1 VLRSLTCEGAA
12 FPEKLEARLG
22 HDRGRGAA
30 VARRVI
36 KGRGVRLRR
45 SLDFLLAIIAIVSVT
60 MVFLSHEDPFVRIA
74 VCTYIGPCP
83 TVAHAKAWYKVFYD
97 LGIGALVSLAFY
109 LLVVRLPDYQRRQ
122 RLKRSLSA
130 HYKAFRK
137 GCIQTMLGVVHGKID
152 TRTAEALIEPHK
164 FRQYFQE
171 PVGPRKSRWHE
182 FFNNLNETSLR
193 ELQTSMEI
201 FREELIFILNNTD
214 IQKDEAFEFI
224 KRLSASIY
232 SLNSAMARHDEVA
245 PLSDFLEATAI
256 WLPMERVCRVGLDRR
271 LP

>member
-1 VLRSLTCEGAA
+1 MRSLTCEGAA

-45 SLDFLLAIIAIVSVT
+45 SLDFLLAIIALVSVA
-60 MVFLSHEDPFVRIA
+60 MVFLSHEA
-74 VCTYIGPCP
+74 Y
-83 TVAHAKAWYKVFYD
+83 
-97 LGIGALVSLAFY
+97 
-109 LLVVRLPDYQRRQ
+109 
-122 RLKRSLSA
+122 
-130 HYKAFRK
+130 YKAFRK

-152 TRTAEALIEPHK
+152 TRTAEALIELDK

-171 PVGPRKSRWHE
+171 PVGPRKSRWRE

-193 ELQTSMEI
+193 ELQTSTEI
-201 FREELIFILNNTD
+201 FRAELIFILNNTD

-245 PLSDFLEATAI
+245 PLSDFLEATPLFGFLWNVFAGWDWI
-256 WLPMERVCRVGLDRR
+256 EGYRKEDIVKKMIDEI
-271 LP
+271 